1 MPVSSVIDLKA
12 QCQILA
18 GSKPISGNPNLEV
31 GIDDWDDE
39 NAGAS
44 PAKRNTYSVWD
55 ESSSSVWDESSSS
68 VVEKRWE

>member
-1 MPVSSVIDLKA
+1 MPVSSVIDLKDN
-12 QCQILA
+12 CQILA

-44 PAKRNTYSVWD
+44 PAKRNTYPM
-55 ESSSSVWDESSSS
+55 WDESSSS
-68 VVEKRWE
+68 VVDKTWK